1 MEKKLSMIILA
12 GGQSRRMGTDKADL
26 IWQGKTFLQLQI
38 EKGQA
43 LGIEDIQVSG
53 YRGTRCPIPITP
65 DRFPEKGPLAGLEA
79 CLRRAKHPRCLV
91 LSVDMPFV
99 PVQELSLLIQ
109 ENSSHPSPVTILKA
123 DGREQPLVG
132 IYATSQAD
140 TMAEEI
146 TNHKGSVFAF
156 LGRVG
161 YCVYE
166 SPLDGHW
173 AANINYPEQYQSIF
187 HETAQN

>member
-1 MEKKLSMIILA
+1 MIILA

-26 IWQGKTFLQLQI
+26 SWQGKTFLQLQI

-53 YRGTRCPIPITP
+53 YRGTRCPIPVTP

-91 LSVDMPFV
+91 LSVDIPFI
-99 PVQELSLLIQ
+99 PAEELCKLILSG
-109 ENSSHPSPVTILKA
+109 NDSGAPVTILKA
-123 DGREQPLVG
+123 AGREQPLVG
-132 IYATSQAD
+132 IYSVALAD

-146 TNHKGSVFAF
+146 ANHKGSVFA
-156 LGRVG
+156 LLNRVG
-161 YCVYE
+161 YSVYE
-166 SPLDGHW
+166 SPLEGHW
-173 AANINYPEQYQSIF
+173 AANINYPEQYHNIF